1 MEIINLK
8 KNQKTTYIE
17 MVAKLEKELWNY
29 NSTLQN
35 YKTSIKLGLKRGNY
49 NIFLALENNIPLGY
63 VETDIFYSWDEIY
76 SSLPILQICGLYV
89 SPIARKQ
96 GIATSLIKEC
106 ENYARDFGCK
116 QIASNYY
123 SFNTTSANLHKK
135 LGFKETSRIINV
147 IKDL

>member
-17 MVAKLEKELWNY
+17 MVAKLEKELWND
-29 NSTLQN
+29 NSALQN

-49 NIFLALENNIPLGY
+49 NIFLALENDIPLGY

-106 ENYARDFGCK
+106 EKYARNFGCK

-123 SFNTTSANLHKK
+123 SFNTISTNLHQK
-135 LGFKETSRIINV
+135 LGFKETSRIVNV

>member
-63 VETDIFYSWDEIY
+63 VETDEIY